1 LEGNY
6 SFAYKGDTYWGNSI
20 YITVFRNWL
29 SGLRASRAPLK
40 TYDYKSGSCDYLYG
54 DYTSRNVVNV
64 QAYSYYT
71 NFVGNVLGMPN
82 QTLLTNPDN
91 SESCYNGLQSE
102 FLEYSATTT
111 EDSAEKNVDAVVMW
125 DVGEYQATVNTTGNW
140 SFVDSTINTQLR
152 DGNWDWF
159 TKAQHWYGIGMN
171 TDGTDPALPILNSL
185 YLTSAPA
192 FFGTNTWPW
201 VDPTTGATHTLPA
214 MYCFQHNQMPTCMS
228 P

>member
-1 LEGNY
+1 M
-6 SFAYKGDTYWGNSI
+6 
-20 YITVFRNWL
+20 
-29 SGLRASRAPLK
+29 
-40 TYDYKSGSCDYLYG
+40 
-54 DYTSRNVVNV
+54 VNV

-159 TKAQHWYGIGMN
+159 TKAQHWYGIGTN
-171 TDGTDPALPILNSL
+171 TDGTDSAQPILNSL